1 MPTLDWIGKGKAVNH
16 HLEGPNGLWR
26 SSLYINTDAS
36 KNMIIRCVSPK
47 VLRALHL
54 RKDEYLYRLSCNTD
68 YMLCST
74 EQTCICG

>member
-54 RKDEYLYRLSCNTD
+54 RKDKYLYRYNDMTYDLPILK
-68 YMLCST
+68 YVY
-74 EQTCICG
+74 I